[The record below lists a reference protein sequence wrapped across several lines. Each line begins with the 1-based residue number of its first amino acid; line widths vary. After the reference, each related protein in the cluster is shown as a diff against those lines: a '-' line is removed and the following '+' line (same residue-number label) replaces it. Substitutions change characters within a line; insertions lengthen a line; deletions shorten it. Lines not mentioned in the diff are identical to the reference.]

1 MTNRKL
7 VVIAWVLVLFSAT
20 VTLSSSTAAE
30 TSLKEFFESLGL
42 TDTEGR
48 PVTILSAELI
58 TNITGVPEHVR
69 LEGIIWPETR
79 FVIKLPVASKWNGR
93 YYQIGGGGLGG
104 VLQEA
109 NMLPALKLGY
119 ATGGNNQGHNATKE
133 PGATF
138 AYPDPIPGIR
148 NETNPYWERKED
160 DYAYRATHETAIL
173 AKKIIKAYYGTEPL
187 YSYFV
192 GASNGGREGLKIAQM
207 YPEDFDGM
215 VIGMPVLNIT
225 WEALQDIWNAKATLV
240 GPGAIPVSNLPMLA
254 KAVYQKCD
262 SIDGLVD
269 GLIDDPRI
277 CLDYFNPVID
287 LALPPYSDHFT
298 YEQRESLLK
307 IYEGP
312 KTSWGLQL
320 FYGTPPG
327 GEALMR
333 HVFGRIMSNWAF
345 WVCGEPNLALSL
357 GGSLWQYMA
366 TDPRFG
372 PGWDWRT
379 FNFDTDPFKLRPEL
393 AEKLNA
399 IDPDLRA
406 FKERGGKIIM
416 WHGWADQLVT
426 PYQSIAYYESVMK
439 FMGENSTK
447 EFFKLYMVP
456 GLTHVGSIGCSDVD
470 WFSALVNWVE
480 NGIEPGILIGSR
492 KADAELNLT
501 ARTRPIPPYP
511 MVARYIGNG
520 SIDDAKNFVCVNLI
534 PAEVRIEPKIINL
547 DKGNFTAFVNI
558 PEGYSMQN
566 ILAVICE
573 GAAARRVY
581 FAENGRTLV
590 AEFNSKNL
598 INITPRED
606 WVFAVTVIFESG
618 GQMLALEGCDVV
630 NVFEL
635 DFRQEYYKLLE
646 NYTSLNDKYQL
657 LSESFNK
664 LQSDYDK
671 LESDF
676 EKLKSERDDLY
687 AALGE
692 ANRDYDQLKSDFD
705 KLKSEHDQLRSD
717 LERLKSERDDLY
729 AALDEANRDYE
740 ALLDEY
746 EKFKPWQYIA
756 YTFIALT
763 ILFIATNIYFLRKA
777 KRNE

>member
-1 MTNRKL
+1 M
-7 VVIAWVLVLFSAT
+7 
-20 VTLSSSTAAE
+20 
-30 TSLKEFFESLGL
+30 
-42 TDTEGR
+42 
-48 PVTILSAELI
+48 
-58 TNITGVPEHVR
+58 
-69 LEGIIWPETR
+69 
-79 FVIKLPVASKWNGR
+79 
-93 YYQIGGGGLGG
+93 
-104 VLQEA
+104 
-109 NMLPALKLGY
+109 
-119 ATGGNNQGHNATKE
+119 
-133 PGATF
+133 
-138 AYPDPIPGIR
+138 
-148 NETNPYWERKED
+148 
-160 DYAYRATHETAIL
+160 
-173 AKKIIKAYYGTEPL
+173 
-187 YSYFV
+187 
-192 GASNGGREGLKIAQM
+192 
-207 YPEDFDGM
+207 
-215 VIGMPVLNIT
+215 
-225 WEALQDIWNAKATLV
+225 
-240 GPGAIPVSNLPMLA
+240 
-254 KAVYQKCD
+254 
-262 SIDGLVD
+262 
-269 GLIDDPRI
+269 
-277 CLDYFNPVID
+277 
-287 LALPPYSDHFT
+287 
-298 YEQRESLLK
+298 
-307 IYEGP
+307 
-312 KTSWGLQL
+312 GLQL

-480 NGIEPGILIGSR
+480 NDIEPGILIGSR

-534 PAEVRIEPKIINL
+534 PAEVRIEPKIISL
-547 DKGNFTAFVNI
+547 DKGNFTAFVKI
-558 PEGYSMQN
+558 PEGYSLQN
-566 ILAVICE
+566 ILAVVCE
-573 GAAARRVY
+573 GAAAKKFY

-590 AEFNSKNL
+590 AEFNSKSL
-598 INITPRED
+598 INITPKEG
-606 WVFAVTVIFESG
+606 WVFAVTVIFRFG
-618 GQMLALEGCDVV
+618 GQTFALEGCDVV

-635 DFRQEYYKLLE
+635 DFRQGYYKLLE

-664 LQSDYDK
+664 LQSDYDQLESDFNK
-671 LESDF
+671 LKSEHDQLKSDF
-676 EKLKSERDDLY
+676 EKLKSERDDLC
-687 AALGE
+687 
-692 ANRDYDQLKSDFD
+692 
-705 KLKSEHDQLRSD
+705 
-717 LERLKSERDDLY
+717 

-746 EKFKPWQYIA
+746 EKLKPWQYIA

-763 ILFIATNIYFLRKA
+763 ILFIATNIYFLVRKA
-777 KRNE
+777 KRTQ